1 MKQPENALIVKEGEG
16 QQDAVALGD
25 GIFTSRG
32 ISNSY
37 LVTTSDGNVLINTGM
52 HFEAAEIRRRFAAV
66 SSNPIR
72 VIVFTQGH
80 SDHVGGWSQF
90 DGPGIETI
98 AQADHADVREYWRG
112 LQPFMT
118 ARTGKL
124 WSRDLPDADRTFQP
138 PEPVVTTTFL
148 DAHPFEVG
156 HRFELYSTPGG
167 ETTDSLVVWL
177 PDSRTV
183 FTGNLTG
190 PLFGHI
196 PNLYTPRG
204 DKIRSAI
211 KYLHSV
217 DRVIALEPDT
227 LITGHG
233 EPIHG
238 ADEIRRRLTQMRD
251 ATEYIRDRTF
261 EGMNAGTDLWT
272 LMGQVQ
278 LPPELAIPQGH
289 GKVPWLVR
297 AIWEEHAGWF
307 RYESTTELYDV
318 PPAAI
323 GLELLELA
331 GGSDVFV
338 ARARAHLEAERP
350 LHALQFVDI
359 VLAQDPTAV
368 DALEM
373 RLGALEQLLEA
384 SGRENFSEVRWLEAE
399 IRDTQALL
407 PRGPS
412 APARQG
418 EEREG

>member
-1 MKQPENALIVKEGEG
+1 VKQPENALIVKEGEG
-16 QQDAVALGD
+16 RQDAVPLGD
-25 GIFTSRG
+25 GIFMSRG

-37 LVTTSDGNVLINTGM
+37 LVTTADGDLLVNTGM
-52 HFEAAEIRRRFAAV
+52 HFEAAEIRRRFTAV
-66 SSNPIR
+66 SGNSIR

-80 SDHVGGWSQF
+80 SDHVGGWSEF
-90 DGPGIETI
+90 DAPGVETI

-112 LQPFMT
+112 LQAFMT

-124 WSRDLPDADRTFQP
+124 WSRDLPDADRSFQP

-148 DAHPFEVG
+148 DAHALDLG
-156 HRFELYSTPGG
+156 GRRFELYSTPGG

-177 PDSRTV
+177 PEERTV

-211 KYLHSV
+211 EYLHSV
-217 DRVIALEPDT
+217 DRVIALEPEV

-233 EPIHG
+233 EPILG
-238 ADEIRRRLTQMRD
+238 AEEIRRRLTQMRD
-251 ATEYIRDRTF
+251 ATQYIRDRTF

-278 LPPELAIPQGH
+278 LPPELDIPQGH

-318 PPAAI
+318 PPQAI
-323 GLELLELA
+323 WPELLELA
-331 GGSDVFV
+331 GGAEPLV
-338 ARARAHLEAERP
+338 ARGRAHLDAGRP
-350 LHALQFVDI
+350 LHALQFADI
-359 VLAQDPTAV
+359 VLAQEPTHA
-368 DALEM
+368 DAL
-373 RLGALEQLLEA
+373 RVKRSALESLLEA
-384 SGRENFSEVRWLEAE
+384 SGRENFSEVRWLESE
-399 IRDTQALL
+399 LRDLDQA
-407 PRGPS
+407 S
-412 APARQG
+412 A
-418 EEREG
+418 

>member
-1 MKQPENALIVKEGEG
+1 VKQPENALIVKEGEG
-16 QQDAVALGD
+16 QQDAVPLGD
-25 GIFTSRG
+25 GIFMSRG

-37 LVTTSDGNVLINTGM
+37 LVTTPDGDLLVNTGM
-52 HFEAAEIRRRFAAV
+52 HFEAPEIQRRFGAV
-66 SSNPIR
+66 SGNPIR

-80 SDHVGGWSQF
+80 SDHVGGWSHF
-90 DGPGIETI
+90 DAPDIETI
-98 AQADHADVREYWRG
+98 AQADHGDVREYWRG

-118 ARTGKL
+118 ARTAKL

-148 DAHPFEVG
+148 DAHAFELG
-156 HRFELYSTPGG
+156 GRRFELYSTPGG

-177 PDSRTV
+177 PSERTV

-211 KYLHSV
+211 EYLHSV
-217 DRVIALEPDT
+217 DRVIALEPET
-227 LITGHG
+227 LVTGHG
-233 EPIHG
+233 EPLRG

-251 ATEYIRDRTF
+251 ATQYIRDRTF

-278 LPPELAIPQGH
+278 LPPELDIPQGH

-318 PPAAI
+318 PPQAI
-323 GLELLELA
+323 WPELLELA
-331 GGSDVFV
+331 GGRELLL
-338 ARARAHLEAERP
+338 ARARVHLDASRP

-359 VLAQDPTAV
+359 VLAQEPTDA
-368 DALEM
+368 DALQVK
-373 RLGALEQLLEA
+373 LGALEQLLEA

-407 PRGPS
+407 P
-412 APARQG
+412 
-418 EEREG
+418 

>member
-1 MKQPENALIVKEGEG
+1 MKQPENALIVKEGQG
-16 QQDAVALGD
+16 RQDAVSLGE
-25 GIFTSRG
+25 GIFMSRG

-37 LVTTSDGNVLINTGM
+37 LVTAADADLLINTGM
-52 HFEAAEIRRRFAAV
+52 HFEAPEIQRRFAAV
-66 SSNPIR
+66 SANAIR

-80 SDHVGGWSQF
+80 SDHVGGWSQL
-90 DGPGIETI
+90 DAPGTETI
-98 AQADHADVREYWRG
+98 AQADHADVREYWSR

-124 WSRDLPDADRTFQP
+124 WGTDLPNVDRAYQP

-148 DAHPFEVG
+148 DAHAFEVG
-156 HRFELYSTPGG
+156 GRRVELYSTPGG

-177 PDSRTV
+177 PDDRTV
-183 FTGNLTG
+183 FTGNLFG

-211 KYLHSV
+211 EYLHSV
-217 DRVIALEPDT
+217 DRVIALEPEL

-233 EPIHG
+233 EPIRG

-251 ATEYIRDRTF
+251 ATQYIRDRTF
-261 EGMNAGTDLWT
+261 DGMNAGTDLWT
-272 LMGQVQ
+272 LMGEVQ
-278 LPPELAIPQGH
+278 LPPELDIPQGH

-318 PPAAI
+318 PPATI
-323 GLELLELA
+323 WPELLELA
-331 GGSDVFV
+331 GGRDPLLAH
-338 ARARAHLEAERP
+338 ARTHLDSGRP

-359 VLAQDPTAV
+359 VLAQEPDDAA
-368 DALEM
+368 ALEVKV
-373 RLGALEQLLEA
+373 GALEQLLEA

-407 PRGPS
+407 S
-412 APARQG
+412 
-418 EEREG
+418 

>member
-1 MKQPENALIVKEGEG
+1 VKQPENALIVKEGEG
-16 QQDAVALGD
+16 QQEAVSLGD
-25 GIFTSRG
+25 GVFMSRG

-37 LVTTSDGNVLINTGM
+37 LVTTPDGDVMINTGM
-52 HFEAAEIRRRFAAV
+52 HFEAPEIRRRFAAV
-66 SSNPIR
+66 SGGPIR

-90 DGPGIETI
+90 DAPGVETI
-98 AQADHADVREYWRG
+98 AQADHADVREYWCG
-112 LQPFMT
+112 LQRFMT
-118 ARTGKL
+118 ARTAKL
-124 WSRDLPDADRTFQP
+124 WSRDLPDADRSRQP

-148 DAHPFEVG
+148 DAHAFEVG
-156 HRFELYSTPGG
+156 GRRFELYSTPGG

-177 PDSRTV
+177 PGASTV

-211 KYLHSV
+211 AYLHSV
-217 DRVIALEPDT
+217 DRVIGLEPET
-227 LITGHG
+227 LVTGHG
-233 EPIHG
+233 EPIRG

-251 ATEYIRDRTF
+251 ATQYIRDRTF

-272 LMGQVQ
+272 LMGEVR
-278 LPPELAIPQGH
+278 LPPELDIPQGH

-318 PPAAI
+318 PPQAI
-323 GLELLELA
+323 WPELLDVA
-331 GGSDVFV
+331 GGPAPLLD
-338 ARARAHLEAERP
+338 RARTHLAAGRP
-350 LHALQFVDI
+350 LHALQFGDI
-359 VLAQDPTAV
+359 VLASEPDNA
-368 DALEM
+368 DALQVK
-373 RLGALEQLLEA
+373 LGALQQLLEA

-407 PRGPS
+407 S
-412 APARQG
+412 
-418 EEREG
+418 

>member
-25 GIFTSRG
+25 GIFMSRG

-37 LVTTSDGNVLINTGM
+37 LVTTPDGDLLINTGM

-124 WSRDLPDADRTFQP
+124 WSRDLPDADRTVQP

-148 DAHPFEVG
+148 DAHAFELG
-156 HRFELYSTPGG
+156 GRRFELYSTEGG

-177 PDSRTV
+177 PDERTV

-211 KYLHSV
+211 EYLHSV
-217 DRVIALEPDT
+217 DRVIALGPET

-233 EPIHG
+233 EPIRG

-251 ATEYIRDRTF
+251 ATQYIRDRTF

-278 LPPELAIPQGH
+278 LPPELDIPQGH

-318 PPAAI
+318 PPQAI
-323 GLELLELA
+323 WPELLELA
-331 GGSDVFV
+331 GGSDVLV
-338 ARARAHLEAERP
+338 ARGRAHLDAGRP

-359 VLAQDPTAV
+359 VLAQEPDHA
-368 DALEM
+368 DALQVK
-373 RLGALEQLLEA
+373 LAALERLLDA
-384 SGRENFSEVRWLEAE
+384 SGRENLSEVRWLEAE

-407 PRGPS
+407 S
-412 APARQG
+412 
-418 EEREG
+418 